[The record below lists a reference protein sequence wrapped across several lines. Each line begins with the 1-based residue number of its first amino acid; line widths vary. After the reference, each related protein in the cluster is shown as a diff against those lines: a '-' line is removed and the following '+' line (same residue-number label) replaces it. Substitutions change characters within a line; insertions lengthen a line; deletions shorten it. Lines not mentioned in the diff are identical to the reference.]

1 MELKSGSAV
10 CSGPAGNG
18 NGAYESVA
26 FRQKQQLEVK
36 TIWLSIDWRRLNSH
50 QKYLNFFSSV
60 AFSACLLASWESAGG
75 SLLSGLYNG
84 GPAAIVYGII
94 LSTVG
99 NLAIACSLAE
109 LASLY
114 VCTLTTIC

>member
-1 MELKSGSAV
+1 M
-10 CSGPAGNG
+10 
-18 NGAYESVA
+18 
-26 FRQKQQLEVK
+26 
-36 TIWLSIDWRRLNSH
+36 
-50 QKYLNFFSSV
+50 
-60 AFSACLLASWESAGG
+60 
-75 SLLSGLYNG
+75 LSGLYNG

-114 VCTLTTIC
+114 VSANDCGVPVLTLRLTATQLQVLNITGAISSRLVVVDSSVSSRVSA

>member
-1 MELKSGSAV
+1 MASRKWEWGLSERYNAREATIGGTVARPSWSAQHLIV
-10 CSGPAGNG
+10 PQ
-18 NGAYESVA
+18 
-26 FRQKQQLEVK
+26 R
-36 TIWLSIDWRRLNSH
+36 
-50 QKYLNFFSSV
+50 YLNFFSSV
-60 AFSACLLASWESAGG
+60 AFSACLLATWESAGG

-94 LSTVG
+94 LSTIG

-114 VCTLTTIC
+114 VREPLHMGWC

>member
-1 MELKSGSAV
+1 M
-10 CSGPAGNG
+10 
-18 NGAYESVA
+18 
-26 FRQKQQLEVK
+26 
-36 TIWLSIDWRRLNSH
+36 
-50 QKYLNFFSSV
+50 
-60 AFSACLLASWESAGG
+60 LA
-75 SLLSGLYNG
+75 GLYNG

-114 VCTLTTIC
+114 VQK